1 LGGCRGRWSG
11 SESIYDLL
19 MVDRMDPKKTIA
31 RNTLF
36 LLAATI
42 FTNVAAFVWNV
53 YLARYLG
60 AAGFGVLSAALA
72 LTGIFSILADLGTG
86 TYITREIARNPERA
100 PELAGAGLGNR
111 LILSFI
117 VLILIFLFPLTGIY
131 RGAAAAVVMFIAG
144 YMLVS
149 SFGSFFNSIFQ
160 GFQRMEYQ
168 TIWNILNSFFILVG
182 VLCVVWLGGDVVS
195 VAVAYLLA
203 AIFSLLYSI
212 IIFRRR
218 FFTPRISSDLGM
230 LRESLPFGITSVF
243 ALIYFWIDSV
253 MLSFMKGEVSVGLY
267 SAPYRLLTVITSLYS
282 VYLFAVF
289 PVMSRFYVESSE
301 SLKFTYR
308 RSIKYLIM
316 VAIPLIFLVFFL
328 APEIIRIIYSE
339 EYLKSVPALRILI
352 LASGF
357 MFINGVTS
365 NLLGSAD
372 RQVTVT
378 KITGLGALF
387 NVAVNLLLIPA
398 FSFMGASVATVLTE
412 LLMTILFL
420 RVVMGMGY
428 GPGLDDLKSAWRL
441 AVPSLISVIILM
453 IPADPLIRTVGFLIV
468 YIVGIF
474 IFRAVDD
481 VDLQIMRSII
491 GK

>member
-1 LGGCRGRWSG
+1 
-11 SESIYDLL
+11 
-19 MVDRMDPKKTIA
+19 MDPKRTVA

-36 LLAATI
+36 LLAAAI
-42 FTNVAAFVWNV
+42 FTNLAAFVWNV

-72 LTGIFSILADLGTG
+72 LTGVFSILADLGTG
-86 TYITREIARNPERA
+86 TYLTREIARDPERA
-100 PELAGAGLGNR
+100 PELAGKGLGNR
-111 LILSFI
+111 LILSLI
-117 VLILIFLFPLTGIY
+117 VLVLVFLFPLTGIY

-168 TIWNILNSFFILVG
+168 TIWNILNSLFILAG
-182 VLCVVWLGGDVVS
+182 VLLVVWLGGDVVS
-195 VAVAYLLA
+195 VAIAYLIA
-203 AIFSLLYSI
+203 AILSLTYSI
-212 IIFRRR
+212 LIFRKR
-218 FFTPRISSDLGM
+218 FFTPRISSDLNM

-243 ALIYFWIDSV
+243 SLIYFWIDSV
-253 MLSFMKGEVSVGLY
+253 MLSLMKGDVSVGLY
-267 SAPYRLLTVITSLYS
+267 SAPYRLLTVIASFYS
-282 VYLFAVF
+282 VYLLAVF

-301 SLKFTYR
+301 SLRFTYR

-316 VAIPLIFLVFFL
+316 IAIPLISIVFFL
-328 APEIIRIIYSE
+328 APDIIRIIYSE
-339 EYLKSVPALRILI
+339 EYLRSVPALQVLI
-352 LASGF
+352 LASAF

-378 KITGLGALF
+378 RITGLGALF
-387 NVAVNLLLIPA
+387 NVAVNLLLIPG
-398 FSFMGASVATVLTE
+398 FNFMGASAATVLTE
-412 LLMTILFL
+412 LLMTALFL
-420 RVVMGMGY
+420 RTVTCMGY
-428 GPGLDDLKSAWRL
+428 AGPGDLKGAWRL
-441 AVPSLISVIILM
+441 AAASVISLPTLL
-453 IPADPLIRTVGFLIV
+453 IPVNPPIRAMVFLIV
-468 YIVGIF
+468 YTASLF

-481 VDLQIMRSII
+481 VDIQIMRSLL

>member
-1 LGGCRGRWSG
+1 
-11 SESIYDLL
+11 
-19 MVDRMDPKKTIA
+19 MVDIMDPKRTVA

-36 LLAATI
+36 LLAAAI
-42 FTNVAAFVWNV
+42 FTNLAAFVWNV

-86 TYITREIARNPERA
+86 TYLTREIARDPERA
-100 PELAGAGLGNR
+100 PELAGKGLGNR
-111 LILSFI
+111 LILSLI
-117 VLILIFLFPLTGIY
+117 VLVLVFLFPLTGIY

-168 TIWNILNSFFILVG
+168 TIWNILNSLFILAG
-182 VLCVVWLGGDVVS
+182 VLLVVWLGGDVVS
-195 VAVAYLLA
+195 VAIAYLIA
-203 AIFSLLYSI
+203 AILSLTYSI
-212 IIFRRR
+212 LIFRKR
-218 FFTPRISSDLGM
+218 FFTPRISSDLNM
-230 LRESLPFGITSVF
+230 LRESLPFGITGVF
-243 ALIYFWIDSV
+243 SLIYFWIDSV
-253 MLSFMKGEVSVGLY
+253 MLSLMKGDVSVGLY
-267 SAPYRLLTVITSLYS
+267 SAPYRLLTVIASFYS
-282 VYLFAVF
+282 VYLLAVF

-301 SLKFTYR
+301 SLRFTYR

-316 VAIPLIFLVFFL
+316 VAIPLISIVFFL
-328 APEIIRIIYSE
+328 APDIIRIIYSE
-339 EYLKSVPALRILI
+339 EYLGSVPALQVLI
-352 LASGF
+352 LASAF

-378 KITGLGALF
+378 RITGLGALF
-387 NVAVNLLLIPA
+387 NVAVNLLLIPG
-398 FSFMGASVATVLTE
+398 FNFMGASAATVLTE
-412 LLMTILFL
+412 LLMTALFL
-420 RVVMGMGY
+420 RTVTCMGY
-428 GPGLDDLKSAWRL
+428 AGPGDLKCAWRL
-441 AVPSLISVIILM
+441 AAASVISLPTLL
-453 IPADPLIRTVGFLIV
+453 IPVNPPIRAMVFLII
-468 YIVGIF
+468 YTAGLF

-481 VDLQIMRSII
+481 VDIQIMRSLL